1 MIFSSGLCKLEL
13 LGIVERSLSPFLFIN
28 ISTKS
33 LLTYYIGT
41 FLRLGIIKSLLKGKS
56 FSGFTTP
63 PPSRDVLLLKGLAD
77 HNLTFLDE
85 VCNYL
90 SILFFKRACP

>member
-41 FLRLGIIKSLLKGKS
+41 FLRLGIIKSLLKG
-56 FSGFTTP
+56 
-63 PPSRDVLLLKGLAD
+63 
-77 HNLTFLDE
+77 
-85 VCNYL
+85 
-90 SILFFKRACP
+90 